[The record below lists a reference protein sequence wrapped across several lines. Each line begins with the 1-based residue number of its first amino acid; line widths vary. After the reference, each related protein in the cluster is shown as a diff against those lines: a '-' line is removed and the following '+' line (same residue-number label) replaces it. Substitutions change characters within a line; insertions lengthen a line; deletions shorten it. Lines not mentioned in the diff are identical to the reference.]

1 MTPGTVP
8 WCGEERT
15 GGLSLQLYDNGR
27 GPSTP
32 PAKAALREHGTVAR
46 LRS

>member
-1 MTPGTVP
+1 MAEHDIDPDVLLADRG
-8 WCGEERT
+8 
-15 GGLSLQLYDNGR
+15 YDSG
-27 GPSTP
+27 TP